1 MFRQDASGSV
11 PCASLKAGGSTGY
24 IKSID
29 LVTRLRATFR
39 GQRFRGFSSQPDSWR
54 IDMGK
59 TTDNLKAAFAG
70 ESQARNKYIA
80 YGRKAE
86 LEGMPNVA
94 KLFRAAADAE
104 EVHAIRHWKA
114 LGMVRDTL
122 QNLEDGLAGET
133 YEIVDMYPE
142 FLAQAEK
149 EQEITATYAFK
160 GALEA
165 EKIHQKLY
173 AAAIEAVK
181 AGARD
186 IEAFRVYTCEVCG
199 YTHVGEP
206 IEKCPICSVPWTKFH
221 EVL

>member
-1 MFRQDASGSV
+1 
-11 PCASLKAGGSTGY
+11 
-24 IKSID
+24 
-29 LVTRLRATFR
+29 
-39 GQRFRGFSSQPDSWR
+39 
-54 IDMGK
+54 MGK
-59 TTDNLKAAFAG
+59 TSDNLKTAFSG

-80 YGRKAE
+80 YGRKADI
-86 LEGMPNVA
+86 EGMPNVA

-104 EVHAIRHWKA
+104 EVHAQRHWKA

-133 YEIVDMYPE
+133 YEIDVMYPD

-173 AAAIEAVK
+173 AAAIEVVK
-181 AGARD
+181 NTGKD
-186 IEAFRVYTCEVCG
+186 IEAFKVYTCEVCG
-199 YTHVGEP
+199 YTHVGDP
-206 IEKCPICSVPWTKFH
+206 IDKCPVCNAPWAKFH
-221 EVL
+221 EVQ

>member
-1 MFRQDASGSV
+1 MA
-11 PCASLKAGGSTGY
+11 
-24 IKSID
+24 
-29 LVTRLRATFR
+29 
-39 GQRFRGFSSQPDSWR
+39 
-54 IDMGK
+54 K
-59 TTDNLKAAFAG
+59 TSENLKAAFSG
-70 ESQARNKYIA
+70 ESQARSKYVA

-104 EVHAIRHWKA
+104 EVHALRHWKA

-122 QNLEDGLAGET
+122 LNLEDGLAGET
-133 YEIVDMYPE
+133 YEIETMYPE

-149 EQEITATYAFK
+149 DQEITATHAFK

-173 AAAIEAVK
+173 AQAIETVK
-181 AGARD
+181 ATGND
-186 IEAFRVYTCEVCG
+186 IEPFRVYTCEVCG
-199 YTHVGEP
+199 YTHVGDP
-206 IEKCPICSVPWTKFH
+206 IERCPVCNVPWSKFH